1 MHALRSPA
9 SGWMYAR
16 PSLILR
22 PRAPWAD
29 MVSWAVSLVR
39 SQRFGIDAIVPQG
52 CCGAA
57 LECRGGRM
65 MRYDG
70 LVARLALWW
79 ACRHLCNRA
88 G

>member
-39 SQRFGIDAIVPQG
+39 SQRFGIDAIVP
-52 CCGAA
+52 
-57 LECRGGRM
+57 RG
-65 MRYDG
+65 
-70 LVARLALWW
+70 LLWGGIGVPRGTDD
-79 ACRHLCNRA
+79 AV
-88 G
+88 